1 MVPASLSPD
10 AADERRPDVEVEV
23 EVFRGRLEE
32 LVLVAAPLLRPV
44 LQLGDRRHRLV
55 LERRRLKESGILAIN
70 WNKSATYLATR
81 N

>member
-1 MVPASLSPD
+1 MTGAVMNWSPLPSLSPD

-23 EVFRGRLEE
+23 EVFCGRLEE

-55 LERRRLKESGILAIN
+55 LERRRLKE
-70 WNKSATYLATR
+70 
-81 N
+81 